1 MKRYVLGIAPHRHV
15 NKMRTLFQIILIL
28 FTIASLYIIKS
39 DVITAYH
46 KIQDLVNVNLPKI
59 ASYIKTPQDK
69 KQVEITQTEQAG
81 TENSLTVLGLKKL
94 IDTPGALR
102 VSNAVLSTIE
112 ESKLTRNGIIT
123 WTNNNRRDIGGL
135 APLKENTKL
144 DVSAEKKLQDMFD
157 KQYFEHVSPNGVGV
171 SNLGDEVG
179 YEFIVI
185 GENLALG
192 NFKDDQAVL
201 TAWMNSPGHRANI
214 LNTRY
219 TEIGVAAGRGMFEG
233 KETWLAVQHFGLP
246 KNACPTID
254 SALKEIIARAQKNI
268 TTLQLDLS
276 KRKAAIDRGVITD
289 GKTNAEQI
297 DDYNKIVQDYNK
309 LINDTKLNV
318 EKYNQEVRAFN
329 NCVQG
334 TE

>member
-1 MKRYVLGIAPHRHV
+1 
-15 NKMRTLFQIILIL
+15 MRTLFQIILIL

-39 DVITAYH
+39 DLITAYH
-46 KIQDLVNVNLPKI
+46 KIQHIVSTYLPNI
-59 ASYIKTPQDK
+59 VPSTETPQDK
-69 KQVEITQTEQAG
+69 KTAQITPTEQAG
-81 TENSLTVLGLKKL
+81 KEDSLTVLGLKKL

-102 VSNAVLSTIE
+102 VSNAVLSAIG
-112 ESKLTRNGIIT
+112 ESRLTRNGIIT
-123 WTNNNRRDIGGL
+123 WTNNNRRDVGGL
-135 APLKENTKL
+135 PPLTENTKL

-157 KQYFEHVSPNGVGV
+157 KQYFEHVSPSGVGV
-171 SNLGDEVG
+171 SDLGDEVG
-179 YEFIVI
+179 YEFIII

-192 NFKDDQAVL
+192 SFKNDEAVL

-214 LNTRY
+214 LNKRY

-254 SALKEIIARAQKNI
+254 SVLKANIANAQKNI
-268 TTLQLDLS
+268 TTLQSDLS
-276 KRKAAIDRGVITD
+276 KRKIAIDRGVTND